1 MPVRPALLRTELAVA
16 AAGLCVA
23 TAGHAVEL
31 NPAAVVYQTPEQFTW
46 ADPTDKVA
54 TNRTNLYGDPN
65 KPGLYIYINKFKP
78 NRFGNPHYHP
88 NDRFITVIDGAGWK
102 GSGPVVD
109 PANAKRLPK
118 GSFMIDHALKVHWD
132 GTKEE
137 NGAYLIAGMGPAT
150 NIEVAKSG
158 GVFAGLDPDAVTTR
172 TPDQIEWKDNGA
184 NRTANLVGDPGKP
197 GLYVQMLTWP
207 KGNHFSRP
215 HSHSHDRF
223 ITVLSG
229 TWWVGTG
236 DTFDSEHLTVPMKPG
251 SFVTHF
257 AKGVHW
263 DGAKDEDTTLLII
276 GEVPASN
283 PRAEEA
289 K

>member
-1 MPVRPALLRTELAVA
+1 MPNRLALLRIAPA
-16 AAGLCVA
+16 AAALCLA

-54 TNRTNLYGDPN
+54 TNRTNLHGDPN

-88 NDRFITVIDGAGWK
+88 NDRFITVIEGAGWK
-102 GSGPVVD
+102 GSGTVVD

-118 GSFMIDHALKVHWD
+118 GSFMIDRALKVHWD

-150 NIEVAKSG
+150 NIEVAKTT
-158 GVFAGLDPDAVTTR
+158 GVFTGLDPDAVTTR

-184 NRTANLVGDPGKP
+184 NRTANLVGDPAKP

-215 HSHSHDRF
+215 HSHAHDRF

-236 DTFDSEHLTVPMKPG
+236 DTFDPANLTVPMKPG
-251 SFVTHF
+251 TFVTHF

-276 GEVPASN
+276 GDVPEN
-283 PRAEEA
+283 KPRAEDA